1 MGGAMTAVII
11 TLSVLLIICIGIL
24 LNYRRQVKK
33 ICRRLAF
40 VLENESNAL
49 LENAYSFKEMRELS
63 DIVNGVLI
71 DCRKN
76 RIKYHRKDKN
86 IKETITGLSHDIR
99 TPLTSLDGYFQLLEQ
114 AKDAEEKEHYDLIIQ
129 NRIRDLSDM
138 LEELFTFAKLQNDV
152 YEFES
157 EECCINTILCDT
169 LLGFY
174 DDFTNAGIT
183 PDINIPDDSFISICS
198 KSAMKRI
205 FRNIIKN
212 VLVHGSESFT
222 VSLITE
228 NGLNRICFKNQCK
241 DAEKIDVEHV
251 FDRFYKADKARSEIS
266 TGLGL
271 AIAKE
276 LTEKTGG
283 TISASIDEGFVIELS
298 FRAIPHKAS
307 GYVSTI

>member
-1 MGGAMTAVII
+1 MDGAMTAVII
-11 TLSVLLIICIGIL
+11 TLSAFLIIFIGIL

-40 VLENESNAL
+40 IIENESNAL
-49 LENAYSFKEMRELS
+49 LENAYSFKEMKELS

-71 DCRKN
+71 DCREN

-114 AKDAEEKEHYDLIIQ
+114 ASDAEEKEHYDLIIQ

-157 EECCINTILCDT
+157 KECCINTILCDT

-174 DDFTNAGIT
+174 DDFTRAGIT

-198 KSAMKRI
+198 ESALKRI
-205 FRNIIKN
+205 FHNIIKN
-212 VLVHGSESFT
+212 VLVHGCESFT
-222 VSLITE
+222 VSLNTE
-228 NGLNRICFKNQCK
+228 NGFNIILFKNKCM

-251 FDRFYKADKARSEIS
+251 FDRFYKADKARSETS

-283 TISASIDEGFVIELS
+283 TIRASIDDGFIIELY
-298 FRAIPHKAS
+298 F
-307 GYVSTI
+307 GCVEVSKGKKICL